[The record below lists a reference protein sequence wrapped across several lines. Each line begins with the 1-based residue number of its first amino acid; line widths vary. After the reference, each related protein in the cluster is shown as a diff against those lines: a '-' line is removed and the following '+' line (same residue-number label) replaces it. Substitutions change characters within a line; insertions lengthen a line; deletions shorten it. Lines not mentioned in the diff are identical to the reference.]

1 MKTVHRDHDST
12 PMPTNISFVLTSG
25 TVVSTGGNNYK
36 LNCQGK
42 MSIAAKTNQTEL
54 VVAGIYNPA
63 DKSFTV
69 TGINKMKMKMK
80 DYNVKPPSA
89 LFGTII
95 TGDAISISYNLI

>member
-1 MKTVHRDHDST
+1 
-12 PMPTNISFVLTSG
+12 
-25 TVVSTGGNNYK
+25 
-36 LNCQGK
+36 

-69 TGINKMKMKMK
+69 TGKNKMKMK

>member
-1 MKTVHRDHDST
+1 
-12 PMPTNISFVLTSG
+12 
-25 TVVSTGGNNYK
+25 
-36 LNCQGK
+36 

-69 TGINKMKMKMK
+69 TGINKMKMK